1 MICQQ
6 VDNTGQSH
14 YTYTDR
20 VKSGGGISQHRT
32 YVRMQKEGDIRDSGD
47 TWVLTLLMAS
57 YLGISQQ
64 LQQQIQQQQQRT
76 TSAPVSGVT
85 PCQNVLRS
93 RD

>member
-6 VDNTGQSH
+6 VDNTGRSH
-14 YTYTDR
+14 CTDR

-32 YVRMQKEGDIRDSGD
+32 YVRMQKEGDIRDSRD

-57 YLGISQQ
+57 YLRISQQ

-85 PCQNVLRS
+85 PCQNVLKS